1 MVTVSLEQQK
11 WLLLFCTVSYIKLT
25 ASLEQQKWLQL
36 V

>member
-1 MVTVSLEQQK
+1 MVTVSLEQRD
-11 WLLLFCTVSYIKLT
+11 WLLLFCTVSYRKLT